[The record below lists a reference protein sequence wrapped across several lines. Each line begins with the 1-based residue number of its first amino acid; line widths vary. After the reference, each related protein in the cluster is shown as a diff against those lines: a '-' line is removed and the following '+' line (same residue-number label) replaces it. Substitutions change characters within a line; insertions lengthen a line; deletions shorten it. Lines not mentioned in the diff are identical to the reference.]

1 MNFLLLICLLVPTV
15 SAIVSAAELKPETL
29 NAWKDYVH
37 TANSHMKD
45 RLHTGAHFLWLDESP
60 DRRQQVRSGEI
71 LVAPFDDQTPA
82 RVPSGLI
89 HHWIGAAFI
98 PNVTLSETLAVVRDY
113 TRYPD
118 IYPAVVASKSVSRQA
133 MEDKFSVLMMNNL
146 LVEKKALETENASD
160 FFKVNNKQWYSF
172 CRTTRVQQ
180 IDNYGQPNQ
189 HKFAD
194 GEGTGYIWRLYSITR
209 FQERDGGV
217 YVELEALA
225 LTRDIPVSL
234 RWVAGPVVRR
244 ISRNSVL
251 ASLRRTQGA
260 VESITAGRTIQHE
273 TIAERHAP
281 GVPVIRSFQQ
291 P

>member
-1 MNFLLLICLLVPTV
+1 MNYVLFTCFLVPAL
-15 SAIVSAAELKPETL
+15 SAGELKPETL
-29 NAWKDYVH
+29 RAWEDYLH
-37 TANSHMKD
+37 TANSHMKQ
-45 RLHTGAHFLWLDESP
+45 RLQSGAHFLWLDESP
-60 DRRQQVRSGEI
+60 DRRRQVRSGEI
-71 LVAPFDDQTPA
+71 LAAPFDDQTPA
-82 RVPSGLI
+82 RVSSGLI

-98 PNVTLSETLAVVRDY
+98 PNVTLGETLSVVRDY
-113 TRYPD
+113 ARYPD
-118 IYPAVVASKSVSRQA
+118 IYPAVVASKPVSRQA

-146 LVEKKALETENASD
+146 LVQKKALETENASD
-160 FFKVNNKQWYSF
+160 FFKINDKQWYSF

-209 FQERDGGV
+209 FEERDGGV

-225 LTRDIPVSL
+225 LTRDIPASL

-244 ISRNSVL
+244 ISRNSVH
-251 ASLRRTQGA
+251 ASLQRTQGA
-260 VESITAGRTIQHE
+260 VVSITAGQPIKRE
-273 TIAERHAP
+273 TIAERRVP
-281 GVPVIRSFQQ
+281 GMPVVRSFQQ